1 MSESAEQV
9 STSLELVVE
18 KYYDDLLLFIGKR
31 CGSEAV
37 AEEIVQ
43 ETWVRAKSAV
53 VTVPE
58 NPRAYVF
65 RIARNLLADHYR
77 RSYNS
82 SELFGRRLFPFARS
96 SYAEDAPEIVE
107 IDQAPSQE
115 AVAAAHQELRIIAQT
130 VETLPTKCRQVFL
143 MYRGEE
149 LSMREISEKL
159 DVSVK
164 TVENH
169 IRKAML
175 ECRRSLQKA
184 HTGS

>member
-1 MSESAEQV
+1 VSESAGQV
-9 STSLELVVE
+9 SASLEAVVE
-18 KYYDDLLLFIGKR
+18 KYYDELLTFIGKR
-31 CGSEAV
+31 CYSEAV

-43 ETWVRAKSAV
+43 ETWVRAKSAPV
-53 VTVPE
+53 RILE

-65 RIARNLLADHYR
+65 RIARNLLTDHYR
-77 RSYNS
+77 RSHNAP
-82 SELFGRRLFPFARS
+82 EPTGRLFYHPAWS
-96 SYAEDAPEIVE
+96 SDEENGPGIIE
-107 IDQAPSQE
+107 IDQGPSQE
-115 AVAAAHQELRIIAQT
+115 DVAAAHQELRIISQT

-169 IRKAML
+169 IRRAML

-184 HTGS
+184 HSGK

>member
-1 MSESAEQV
+1 VSEIAGQV
-9 STSLELVVE
+9 SASLELVVE
-18 KYYDDLLLFIGKR
+18 KHYDDLLLFIGRR
-31 CGSEAV
+31 CGSDVV

-43 ETWVRAKSAV
+43 ETWVRAKNAP
-53 VTVPE
+53 VTIPE

-77 RSYNS
+77 RHHNS
-82 SELFGRRLFPFARS
+82 PETFGRLTHLSVPS
-96 SYAEDAPEIVE
+96 THEGLPGIVE

-115 AVAAAHQELRIIAQT
+115 DVAAAQQELRIISQT
-130 VETLPTKCRQVFL
+130 VEALPAKCRQVFL

-149 LSMREISEKL
+149 LSMREISERL

-184 HTGS
+184 HADN

>member
-1 MSESAEQV
+1 VSEIAGQV

-31 CGSEAV
+31 CGSDVV

-43 ETWVRAKSAV
+43 ETWVRAKSAAE
-53 VTVPE
+53 TIPE

-77 RSYNS
+77 RSHNS
-82 SELFGRRLFPFARS
+82 PETYGRLSHLSVRS
-96 SYAEDAPEIVE
+96 SQKDAPGIVE

-115 AVAAAHQELRIIAQT
+115 DVAAAQQELRIISRA
-130 VETLPTKCRQVFL
+130 VETLPPKCRQVFL

-184 HTGS
+184 HADN